1 MAKKATECIA
11 AMEDKQILFAAMH
24 TRGITQVQLAEKLG
38 IKQSSLSGNMN
49 RTRMGLDVFVKTLN
63 ALGYDVV
70 VTDRST
76 GEKNWKVKI

>member
-1 MAKKATECIA
+1 MAKKANDA
-11 AMEDKQILFAAMH
+11 VAVMEDRKILFAAMRS
-24 TRGITQVQLAEKLG
+24 RGITQVQLAEKLG

-49 RTRMGLDVFVKTLN
+49 RTRIGLDVFAKTLN

-76 GEKNWKVKI
+76 GENVWKVKI